1 MGHRRLVLLISS
13 MVATFASQM
22 ACALGLGEITL
33 HSSLNQP
40 LNAEIKLLQA
50 RDLTEQELLIGLASQ
65 EAFSRVGVD
74 KPYFLTD
81 LRFSVDLNAPG
92 GPVVNI
98 TTRKPVREPFLNFIV
113 QAQWPS
119 GKLLREYTLLMDLPV
134 FTDQAA
140 SPVSGAQSN
149 AVAQQPQPKKQQQ
162 AQAPDTQ
169 YNPRSSFTPEGGQSA
184 RPSGQSSSAA
194 SSSATSSAPPALAGT
209 SDYSVQAND
218 TLWEIASQVRPDR
231 AVSIQQTMLAIQRL
245 NPDAFINNNIN
256 LLKRGQVLRI
266 PERSEIEEYTKQ
278 RAVQEVASQNAAWD
292 GDSRHTPTDIQLQG
306 SDSYASYDREESG
319 VEGRLKLSSPDDAS
333 DRYEGRGAGSGSSS
347 SEALE
352 NELAVTLEQ
361 LDKSKRENSDL
372 RSRVDSLE
380 EQIETMER
388 LVEVSSEE
396 MRALE
401 LAAQKNAEEADETDA
416 GVGAVESETPSSL
429 ALNDDALSSDS
440 AGSDNQESS
449 TGETGE
455 VGANSE
461 VGDGIAETAAAEA
474 TPAPVA
480 APVVNPTKV
489 VMSTPAPE
497 KGIFDILLDNII
509 WLVAGVVVLLGA
521 LYVVVQRRNAA
532 AVENF
537 DEDFLAQD
545 DYDGVGKQ
553 EEDEDFLTSLDS
565 DGDFTEE
572 EENYDAGAQEEE
584 FDDAPAEPETG
595 DVVAE
600 ADIYIAYGKYDQAE
614 EMLVKALDRE
624 PGNADMRLKLLEVY
638 ANQQDVA
645 RFDPH
650 YAKLRAVGAA
660 EALNRAAQLRGGIS
674 GAGEFDPDLYDTSD
688 VEAVA
693 ASPAPREDT
702 YTASKAPH
710 EESFGDDDL
719 SFDLNLGDDESAAD
733 SYKDSA
739 SAFNDSLDDSFD
751 LDLGDLETDLASTG
765 TSSASSDDDL
775 GLDSSLDFDLSSIE
789 DAGADSSMDEFDL
802 DMDFN
807 TGSTSGSGSDMI
819 EDDIEQD
826 VDAID
831 FDLSTRDDTSEEVTE
846 ADDSPMAFDLD
857 DDFDLELSAEDSM
870 DELSTVPDLD
880 LGDSDDISLV
890 DDSLLE
896 SAGPHDKTLIT
907 KAIDAETL
915 GDNLDLTETT
925 DDSADDLDIDSELD
939 LSALDEELD
948 AMASDLASDDDLAAL
963 DLDEFGESDTAT
975 NDTTAKVKSSGK
987 MAEPVTDFDDFDDDL
1002 DSDFAEQSA
1011 KVAEVESMGEETMFD
1026 QAISEV
1032 PDADM
1037 DFELPDIDPESDDEG
1052 DLGFLSDSD
1061 ETATKLDLARAY
1073 IDMGDSEGA
1082 KDIIDEIIKEG
1093 NMQQQQEAKGLLNR
1107 LNA

>member
-33 HSSLNQP
+33 NSSLNQP

-50 RDLTEQELLIGLASQ
+50 RDLTEHEILIGLASQ
-65 EAFSRVGVD
+65 QDFARVGVD

-81 LRFSVDLNAPG
+81 LRFSVDLNSPG
-92 GPVVNI
+92 GPVINI
-98 TTRKPVREPFLNFIV
+98 TTRKPVREPYLNFIV

-140 SPVSGAQSN
+140 NPVSGAQSN

-162 AQAPDTQ
+162 AQAPDTR
-169 YNPRSSFTPEGGQSA
+169 YNPRSSFTPEGGQPA
-184 RPSGQSSSAA
+184 RPFAGSSSSP
-194 SSSATSSAPPALAGT
+194 SSSTRSSAPPALAGT
-209 SDYSVQAND
+209 SEYSVQAND

-231 AVSIQQTMLAIQRL
+231 GVSIQQTMLALQRA
-245 NPDAFINNNIN
+245 NPDAFINSNIN

-292 GDSRHTPTDIQLQG
+292 GNSRYTPTDIQLQG
-306 SDSYASYDREESG
+306 SDSYASYDREDTG

-333 DRYEGRGAGSGSSS
+333 DRYDGRGAGSGSSS

-352 NELAVTLEQ
+352 NELAITLEQ
-361 LDKSKRENSDL
+361 LDKSQRENSDL

-401 LAAQKNAEEADETDA
+401 LAARKNADAEADSEIGSGAEATMPEAASTLAQNDEALDSGSADATD
-416 GVGAVESETPSSL
+416 P
-429 ALNDDALSSDS
+429 
-440 AGSDNQESS
+440 ESS
-449 TGETGE
+449 TGEP
-455 VGANSE
+455 SE
-461 VGDGIAETAAAEA
+461 AETNEAGDNAAEVAAAEA
-474 TPAPVA
+474 TPT
-480 APVVNPTKV
+480 PVVNPTKV

-497 KGIFDILLDNII
+497 KGIVDILLDNII

-521 LYVVVQRRNAA
+521 VFFVVQRRNAA

-553 EEDEDFLTSLDS
+553 EEEEDFLSSLEG
-565 DGDFTEE
+565 DGDFAEE
-572 EENYDAGAQEEE
+572 EDSYDSGAPEEE
-584 FDDAPAEPETG
+584 SDDATAEPETG

-614 EMLVKALDRE
+614 EMLVKALDKE

-638 ANQQDVA
+638 ANQQDIA

-674 GAGEFDPDLYDTSD
+674 GAGEFDSDLYDTSD
-688 VEAVA
+688 VESFAVSPA
-693 ASPAPREDT
+693 RQDTTQMASPD
-702 YTASKAPH
+702 
-710 EESFGDDDL
+710 ESVGDDDL
-719 SFDLNLGDDESAAD
+719 SFDLDLGGN
-733 SYKDSA
+733 DSA
-739 SAFNDSLDDSFD
+739 TESGNESTTAYDESLDDSFD
-751 LDLGDLETDLASTG
+751 LDLGDLETDLTSITE
-765 TSSASSDDDL
+765 TSSTSSDDSLD
-775 GLDSSLDFDLSSIE
+775 LDSSLDFDLSSIE
-789 DAGADSSMDEFDL
+789 DGGADSSVDEFDL
-802 DMDFN
+802 DMDFD
-807 TGSTSGSGSDMI
+807 TASTSASDSDLI

-826 VDAID
+826 VDSID
-831 FDLSTRDDTSEEVTE
+831 FDLSSRDHAEDDVTAAE
-846 ADDSPMAFDLD
+846 FDLD
-857 DDFDLELSAEDSM
+857 SDFDLELSAEDSM
-870 DELSTVPDLD
+870 DELSAVPNLD
-880 LGDSDDISLV
+880 LGDPDDISLV

-896 SAGPHDKTLIT
+896 SAGPNDKTQIT

-915 GDNLDLTETT
+915 GGSIDLTETAS
-925 DDSADDLDIDSELD
+925 DSDDDLDIDSELD

-948 AMASDLASDDDLAAL
+948 AMASDLASDDDLVEL
-963 DLDEFGESDTAT
+963 DLDEFDDAELS
-975 NDTTAKVKSSGK
+975 AKANSGK
-987 MAEPVTDFDDFDDDL
+987 MTEPVTDFGDFEDDL
-1002 DSDFAEQSA
+1002 DTDFTERSA

-1037 DFELPDIDPESDDEG
+1037 DFELPEIDPESTDDEG

-1093 NMQQQQEAKGLLNR
+1093 NMQQQQEAQGLLNR

>member
-33 HSSLNQP
+33 NSSLNQP

-50 RDLTEQELLIGLASQ
+50 RDLTEQEILIGLASQ
-65 EAFSRVGVD
+65 EDFARVGVD

-81 LRFSVDLNAPG
+81 LRFSIDLNAPG
-92 GPVVNI
+92 GPVVSI
-98 TTRKPVREPFLNFIV
+98 TTRKPVREPYLNFIV

-162 AQAPDTQ
+162 AQAPDTRH
-169 YNPRSSFTPEGGQSA
+169 NPRSSFTPEGGQPA
-184 RPSGQSSSAA
+184 RPSAGSSSSA
-194 SSSATSSAPPALAGT
+194 SSSARSSAPPALAGT
-209 SDYSVQAND
+209 SEYSVRTND

-231 AVSIQQTMLAIQRL
+231 GVSIQQTMLAIQRL

-256 LLKRGQVLRI
+256 LLKGGQVLRI

-292 GDSRHTPTDIQLQG
+292 GNSRHTPTDIQLQG
-306 SDSYASYDREESG
+306 SDSYASYDREDSG

-352 NELAVTLEQ
+352 NELAITLEQ
-361 LDKSKRENSDL
+361 LDKSQRENSDL

-401 LAAQKNAEEADETDA
+401 LAAQKNADTA
-416 GVGAVESETPSSL
+416 SETGSAVALEPEAPSTL
-429 ALNDDALSSDS
+429 AQNDDVLDSDS
-440 AGSDNQESS
+440 AVSDDPESS
-449 TGETGE
+449 TGEAGE
-455 VGANSE
+455 AGANEAGDSE
-461 VGDGIAETAAAEA
+461 AEVAAAEA
-474 TPAPVA
+474 TPAPVT

-489 VMSTPAPE
+489 VMSTPMPE
-497 KGIFDILLDNII
+497 KGIFDILLDNVI
-509 WLVAGVVVLLGA
+509 WLVAGIVVLLGA
-521 LYVVVQRRNAA
+521 VYVVVQRRNAA

-553 EEDEDFLTSLDS
+553 EEDEDFLTSLES
-565 DGDFTEE
+565 DGDFAED

-584 FDDAPAEPETG
+584 FDDSPAEPETG

-614 EMLVKALDRE
+614 EMLVKALDKE

-638 ANQQDVA
+638 ANQQDIA

-688 VEAVA
+688 VDRFARQEN
-693 ASPAPREDT
+693 T
-702 YTASKAPH
+702 QTASTASYD
-710 EESFGDDDL
+710 ESLADDDL
-719 SFDLNLGDDESAAD
+719 SFDLNLEDDESTAD
-733 SYKDSA
+733 SRNESA
-739 SAFNDSLDDSFD
+739 TAFSDSLDDAFD
-751 LDLGDLETDLASTG
+751 LDLGDLESDLTSTTR
-765 TSSASSDDDL
+765 TSSASSDDSLD
-775 GLDSSLDFDLSSIE
+775 LDSSLDFDLSSIE
-789 DAGADSSMDEFDL
+789 DAGADSSLDEFDL
-802 DMDFN
+802 DMDFG
-807 TGSTSGSGSDMI
+807 TSSTSASDSDMI

-831 FDLSTRDDTSEEVTE
+831 FDLTSRDHASNE
-846 ADDSPMAFDLD
+846 ADDSTTEFDLD
-857 DDFDLELSAEDSM
+857 GDFDLELSAEDSM

-907 KAIDAETL
+907 KAIDAKTL
-915 GDNLDLTETT
+915 GDSVDLTETAG
-925 DDSADDLDIDSELD
+925 DSGDDLDIDSELD

-963 DLDEFGESDTAT
+963 DLDEFDDDDTAT
-975 NDTTAKVKSSGK
+975 NVTSAKATSGK
-987 MAEPVTDFDDFDDDL
+987 MAEPVTDFDDFEDDL
-1002 DSDFAEQSA
+1002 DSDFAAQSA
-1011 KVAEVESMGEETMFD
+1011 KAAEVESMGEETMFD

-1032 PDADM
+1032 PDTDM
-1037 DFELPDIDPESDDEG
+1037 DFELPEIDPESTDDEG

>member
-33 HSSLNQP
+33 NSSLNQP
-40 LNAEIKLLQA
+40 LSAEIKLLQA
-50 RDLTEQELLIGLASQ
+50 RDLTEQEILIGLASQ
-65 EAFSRVGVD
+65 QDFARVGVD

-81 LRFSVDLNAPG
+81 LRFSIDLNAPG
-92 GPVVNI
+92 GPVVHI
-98 TTRKPVREPFLNFIV
+98 TTRKPVREPYLNFIV

-162 AQAPDTQ
+162 AQAPDTR
-169 YNPRSSFTPEGGQSA
+169 YNPRSSFTPEGGQPA
-184 RPSGQSSSAA
+184 RPSAGSSSST
-194 SSSATSSAPPALAGT
+194 SSSTRSSAPPALAGT
-209 SDYSVQAND
+209 SEYSVRTND

-231 AVSIQQTMLAIQRL
+231 GVSIQQTMLAIQRL

-256 LLKRGQVLRI
+256 LLKGGQVLRI
-266 PERSEIEEYTKQ
+266 PDRSEIEQYTKQ

-292 GDSRHTPTDIQLQG
+292 GNSRYTPTDIQLQG

-333 DRYEGRGAGSGSSS
+333 DRYDGRGAGSGSSS

-352 NELAVTLEQ
+352 NELAITLEQ
-361 LDKSKRENSDL
+361 LDKSQRENSDL

-401 LAAQKNAEEADETDA
+401 LAARKNADAAGETDST
-416 GVGAVESETPSSL
+416 VETVESESPATL
-429 ALNDDALSSDS
+429 ARNDDALDS
-440 AGSDNQESS
+440 GAAAGGDEPESGGTDTS
-449 TGETGE
+449 ITESGTEEAGGDIQSGADE
-455 VGANSE
+455 V
-461 VGDGIAETAAAEA
+461 AAAEA
-474 TPAPVA
+474 TPAPV
-480 APVVNPTKV
+480 VNPTKV
-489 VMSTPAPE
+489 VLPSPTPE
-497 KGIFDILLDNII
+497 KGILDILLDNII

-521 LYVVVQRRNAA
+521 VYVVVQRRNAA

-553 EEDEDFLTSLDS
+553 EEEEDFLSSLEG
-565 DGDFTEE
+565 DGDFAEE
-572 EENYDAGAQEEE
+572 EESYDAGAQEEE

-614 EMLVKALDRE
+614 EMLVKALDKE

-688 VEAVA
+688 VEAFA
-693 ASPAPREDT
+693 ASPAQRNDT
-702 YTASKAPH
+702 QSVSTASGDEGMA
-710 EESFGDDDL
+710 DDDL
-719 SFDLNLGDDESAAD
+719 SFDLNLEDDDSGSESTA
-733 SYKDSA
+733 
-739 SAFNDSLDDSFD
+739 AFNESLDDSFD
-751 LDLGDLETDLASTG
+751 LDLGDLESDLTSDTTD
-765 TSSASSDDDL
+765 SSASSDDSLD
-775 GLDSSLDFDLSSIE
+775 LDSSLDFDLSSIE
-789 DAGADSSMDEFDL
+789 DTGTDSSMDEFDL
-802 DMDFN
+802 DMDFD
-807 TGSTSGSGSDMI
+807 TAGSSSSDSDLI

-831 FDLSTRDDTSEEVTE
+831 FDLTSRDHASDE
-846 ADDSPMAFDLD
+846 ATKPDDSATEFDLD
-857 DDFDLELSAEDSM
+857 GDFDLELSAEDSM

-890 DDSLLE
+890 DDSLLD
-896 SAGPHDKTLIT
+896 SAGPHDETLIT

-915 GDNLDLTETT
+915 GDNIDLTET
-925 DDSADDLDIDSELD
+925 DGDSTDDLDIDSELD

-948 AMASDLASDDDLAAL
+948 AMASDLASDEDLAAL
-963 DLDEFGESDTAT
+963 DLDEFDDAEPTGKAT
-975 NDTTAKVKSSGK
+975 SAKVTSGK
-987 MAEPVTDFDDFDDDL
+987 MAEPVTDFDDFEDDL
-1002 DSDFAEQSA
+1002 DTDFAERSA
-1011 KVAEVESMGEETMFD
+1011 KAAEVESMGEETMFD

-1037 DFELPDIDPESDDEG
+1037 DFELPEIDPESTDDEG